1 MEKLIIDRS
10 KWRTGHTAENATG
23 QGFTALLN
31 DQGFMCCLGFYS
43 LACGYTEEEIRGVGE
58 PQDIPALAGPTQDG
72 FYVIDNRFP
81 DAFLEVVGF
90 EDPDPE
96 CQPPL
101 EAREEGVEYFY
112 DFDIKGDNS
121 YDFIE
126 VNDDTQMTREERE
139 EEIIRRFKER
149 LGVEVEFVGEYT
161 DYEPPPPDNFD
172 EPSVIGY

>member
-1 MEKLIIDRS
+1 MDKLVIDRS
-10 KWRTGHTAENATG
+10 KWRTGDAGPDATG
-23 QGFTALLN
+23 QGPTALLN

-43 LACGYTEEEIRGVGE
+43 RACGYTDEEIQGACE
-58 PQDIPALAGPTQDG
+58 PSDILALTGPTQDG

-90 EDPDPE
+90 EDPE

-121 YDFIE
+121 SDFIE

-149 LGVEVEFVGEYT
+149 LGVEVEFVGEYE
-161 DYEPPPPDNFD
+161 DY
-172 EPSVIGY
+172 